1 MGLPTTELYIASEL
15 KVPALDVLYMR
26 MNKKIIM
33 KCNGELVTKSVAS
46 RNNVS
51 QNEIEKDNKVE
62 MIKLDSISSVRPVDC
77 AVG

>member
-1 MGLPTTELYIASEL
+1 
-15 KVPALDVLYMR
+15 MR
-26 MNKKIIM
+26 MNKKIIL

-51 QNEIEKDNKVE
+51 QNEIEKDNNWMKVE
-62 MIKLDSISSVRPVDC
+62 MIKLDSISSVRPVAC